1 MQDNKNNMQDN
12 NRQNRSSIGFIAGII
27 AAMLTTGTV
36 VTWWAVHTLTKS
48 TDTPTPTENPVSQPS
63 DTEQRGQVYWL
74 DATGDRLKLEE
85 SPLSLQKSLSDQE
98 VVETAVTRL
107 LSGPESSEN
116 DTTIPPDTKL
126 LSLKLD
132 KEGVH
137 LNLSSE
143 FTTGGG
149 SASMMGRLGQL
160 LYTAT
165 SVNPDAKVWLS
176 IDGEPLELLG
186 GEGLMIEQPM
196 TRQWFDKNFEL

>member
-1 MQDNKNNMQDN
+1 MQDN

-36 VTWWAVHTLTKS
+36 ATWWAVHTLTKS
-48 TDTPTPTENPVSQPS
+48 TDTPTPTESPVSQPAE
-63 DTEQRGQVYWL
+63 TEQRGQVYWL
-74 DATGDRLKLEE
+74 DATGDRLKLQE
-85 SPLSLQKSLSDQE
+85 SPLTLQKSLTDQQ
-98 VVETAVTRL
+98 VLETAVKDL
-107 LSGPESSEN
+107 LSGPQGSEN
-116 DTTIPPDTKL
+116 DTTIPPETKL

-132 KEGVH
+132 DKGVH

-149 SASMMGRLGQL
+149 SASMTGRLAQL

-165 SVNPDAKVWLS
+165 SLDSNAQVWLS
-176 IDGEPLELLG
+176 IDGEPLEILG

-196 TRQWFDKNFEL
+196 TRQWFTENFEL

>member
-1 MQDNKNNMQDN
+1 MHNN

-36 VTWWAVHTLTKS
+36 ATWWAINSLTKS
-48 TDTPTPTENPVSQPS
+48 PIPITPTPTESPVTQPS
-63 DTEQRGQVYWL
+63 ETEKRGQIYWL

-85 SPLSLQKSLSDQE
+85 SPLTLQKSLTDQE
-98 VVETAVTRL
+98 VLETAVKDL
-107 LSGPESSEN
+107 LSGPQNAEN

-132 KEGVH
+132 DKGVH
-137 LNLSSE
+137 LDLSSQ

-149 SASMMGRLGQL
+149 SASMIGRLAQL

-165 SVNPDAKVWLS
+165 SLDPNAKVWLS

-196 TRQWFDKNFEL
+196 TRQWFEENFEL

>member
-1 MQDNKNNMQDN
+1 MQDN

-27 AAMLTTGTV
+27 AAMVTTGTV
-36 VTWWAVHTLTKS
+36 ATWWAVHTLTYS
-48 TDTPTPTENPVSQPS
+48 TQTPTPTESPASQPS

-74 DATGDRLKLEE
+74 DARGDRLKLEE
-85 SPLSLQKSLSDQE
+85 SPLILQKSLTDQQ
-98 VVETAVTRL
+98 VLETAVKSL
-107 LSGPESSEN
+107 LSGPQSSDN
-116 DTTIPPDTKL
+116 DTTIPPETKL

-149 SASMMGRLGQL
+149 SASMMGRLAQL

-165 SVNPDAKVWLS
+165 SLDANGKVWLS
-176 IDGEPLELLG
+176 IEGEPLELLG
-186 GEGLMIEQPM
+186 GEGLIIEQPM
-196 TRQWFDKNFEL
+196 TRLWFEKNFEL

>member
-1 MQDNKNNMQDN
+1 MQNN

-27 AAMLTTGTV
+27 AAMVTTGTV
-36 VTWWAVHTLTKS
+36 ATWWGIHNLTNS
-48 TDTPTPTENPVSQPS
+48 PNPVTPNPTESPVSQPS

-74 DATGDRLKLEE
+74 DTTGDRLKLQE
-85 SPLSLQKSLSDQE
+85 SPLTLQKSLTDQE
-98 VVETAVTRL
+98 VLETGVKRL
-107 LSGPESSEN
+107 LSGPENGEN
-116 DTTIPPDTKL
+116 DTTIPPETKL
-126 LSLKLD
+126 LSLTLD
-132 KEGVH
+132 KKGVH

-149 SASMMGRLGQL
+149 SASMMGRLAQL

-165 SVNPDAKVWLS
+165 SLDPNAKVWLS

-196 TRQWFDKNFEL
+196 TRQWFDENFEL

>member
-1 MQDNKNNMQDN
+1 MQDN

-36 VTWWAVHTLTKS
+36 ATWWAVHTLTKS
-48 TDTPTPTENPVSQPS
+48 TDTPTPTESPISQPS

-74 DATGDRLKLEE
+74 DATGDRLKLKE
-85 SPLSLQKSLSDQE
+85 SPLNLQKSLSDQE
-98 VVETAVTRL
+98 VLETAVKDL
-107 LSGPESSEN
+107 LSGPDSSEN
-116 DTTIPPDTKL
+116 DTTIPAQTKL

-132 KEGVH
+132 DKGVH

-165 SVNPDAKVWLS
+165 SLNPDAKLWLS
-176 IDGEPLELLG
+176 VDGEPLDVLG

-196 TRQWFDKNFEL
+196 TRQWFTENFEL

>member
-1 MQDNKNNMQDN
+1 MQDN
-12 NRQNRSSIGFIAGII
+12 NHQKGSSIGFIAGII

-36 VTWWAVHTLTKS
+36 VTWWAVHTLTNS
-48 TDTPTPTENPVSQPS
+48 TDTPTPTESPVSQPAE
-63 DTEQRGQVYWL
+63 TEQRGQVYWL

-85 SPLSLQKSLSDQE
+85 TPLTLEKSLTDQQ
-98 VVETAVTRL
+98 VLETAMKDL
-107 LSGPESSEN
+107 LSGPEGSEN
-116 DTTIPPDTKL
+116 DTTIPSETKL

-132 KEGVH
+132 DKGVH

-149 SASMMGRLGQL
+149 SASMMGRLAQL

-165 SVNPDAKVWLS
+165 SLDENAKVWLS
-176 IDGEPLELLG
+176 IDGEPLEVLG

-196 TRQWFDKNFEL
+196 TRQWFDENFEL